1 VIAEDVAKT
10 VLIFVK
16 VSVTCWRVVVVVLRA
31 IWVTVTETAF
41 GVRVV
46 EGVMVLNSYA
56 LKVRVRAYEVVLSLP
71 AFEDVPRPV
80 RHAEMIFVVS
90 ATAVEAVASSAT
102 TDENFIVS
110 RCSNKKS
117 TINGAGRR
125 RHSSRKESAHYISL
139 ILPRLVVIF
148 RTCDS
153 DRCAGQGTGSPQL
166 VQGDATIRRLDRIG
180 HSPTRCR
187 RRSAVAHRNIDVAGQ
202 PRSGLGLTAARSA

>member
-1 VIAEDVAKT
+1 VIAVDVAEMM
-10 VLIFVK
+10 LSFVK
-16 VSVTCWRVVVVVLRA
+16 VSVTCWSVVVVVWSA
-31 IWVTVTETAF
+31 VWVAVTETAF

-46 EGVMVLNSYA
+46 EGVIVLNSYA

-117 TINGAGRR
+117 TSNGAGRR
-125 RHSSRKESAHYISL
+125 RHSSRKESAHYISF
-139 ILPRLVVIF
+139 ILPRLVVSF
-148 RTCDS
+148 GTCDS
-153 DRCAGQGTGSPQL
+153 DRCVGPGTGSPQL
-166 VQGDATIRRLDRIG
+166 VQGDATIRRLDRSG

-187 RRSAVAHRNIDVAGQ
+187 RRSAVAH
-202 PRSGLGLTAARSA
+202 